1 MATTP
6 LGGFANLSRYQQAAV
21 QPQANVLD
29 QFVQALNQGI
39 SLAQLPQTLQ
49 RENELQKQA
58 LILGSL
64 KSAIAQQQLADLQN
78 PDAALARKI
87 KEELTTRAALNPQSG
102 FLPSE
107 VPGEIIATPGA
118 IEGVA
123 GDLTGIT
130 ERPAGAPL
138 GTPTSP
144 IIVGGRDIG
153 ISFNPN
159 IPAQVKAA
167 ELKAKYDA
175 AGVPVRVITDEF
187 GNQQV
192 VPLRQFGG
200 VTPQASAL
208 TYADGGN
215 VAAPVKPA
223 PQVKMI
229 EKSDSQGFLQ
239 ERPVTGGEWKYALN
253 VDGTRVNVG
262 IANKFFET
270 ESGTMTAPIRTP
282 GGVAPTASPLLT
294 GVQPPP
300 AAGGFVPVDGA
311 STPLPAPR
319 QVKAPPKASQGS
331 EQSLRKEFNSLPD
344 VKEFL
349 GIKPQFDRMQAA
361 IAESK
366 KGGSLVAVD
375 QALINTFNKMLDE
388 KSVVRESEYAR
399 TASDISV
406 VNRVKG
412 KAAKILQ
419 GGAGLTDE
427 ERNALSTMAQRFY
440 NIAKSNYDTTA
451 DYYSGIAEDRGFD
464 AANIVRSYPGS
475 TQSFSSEQEAR
486 KAGKKNGDRVVING
500 VPGTL
505 SN

>member
-130 ERPAGAPL
+130 ERPSGAPL

-167 ELKAKYDA
+167 ELKARYDA

-208 TYADGGN
+208 TYAEGGG
-215 VAAPVKPA
+215 VKAPEKSA
-223 PQVKMI
+223 PQIKMI
-229 EKSDSQGFLQ
+229 EKSDSEGFLM
-239 ERPVTGGEWKYALN
+239 ERPVTGGAWNYALTT
-253 VDGTRVNVG
+253 DGKRVNVG

-282 GGVAPTASPLLT
+282 GGTAPTASPLLT
-294 GVQPPP
+294 GVQPPS
-300 AAGGFVPVDGA
+300 AAGGFVPVDGTA
-311 STPLPAPR
+311 TPPPAPR

-331 EQSLRKEFNSLPD
+331 EQSLRKEFNALPD
-344 VKEFL
+344 VKEFVA
-349 GIKPQFDRMQAA
+349 IRPQYQRMQAA
-361 IAESK
+361 LTESK
-366 KGGSLVAVD
+366 KGGSLVAAD
-375 QALINTFNKMLDE
+375 QAMINVFNKMIDP
-388 KSVVRESEYAR
+388 KSVVMVSEYAR
-399 TASDISV
+399 TARDVALLNQI
-406 VNRVKG
+406 KG
-412 KAAKILQ
+412 KAERVLR
-419 GGAGLTDE
+419 GGAGLSDE
-427 ERNALSTMAQRFY
+427 ERNALSVMSQRFFD
-440 NIAKSNYDTTA
+440 ISKSNYDATA
-451 DYYSGIAEDRGFD
+451 DYYSGIAEDKGFD
-464 AANIVRSYPGS
+464 PTKVVRSYS
-475 TQSFSSEQEAR
+475 DTVQSFSSEQEAR
-486 KAGKKNGDRVVING
+486 EAGKQNGERVVING

-505 SN
+505 Q